1 MGVPA
6 FFRWL
11 SKKYPCVII
20 ECNEN
25 KVLYYCKTHVIMFI
39 NKRPHV
45 ILERGPGNWEEYL

>member
-25 KVLYYCKTHVIMFI
+25 KVFETTKPRNSAYKHVT
-39 NKRPHV
+39 
-45 ILERGPGNWEEYL
+45 LERRSGNWEEYL